1 MSNRTLLRS
10 AVCAALL
17 AAGGPLSAQSDDIS
31 GELVIMNWLPG
42 PDQVTF
48 DRIERSFEEKY
59 PQVTVRDIVL
69 SGAGD
74 ARGAV
79 RAAFLAGETAD
90 LLVNTWPAFRAE
102 LAEAGQ
108 LREIDSAWEAHGI
121 GEFLND
127 SWRALG
133 QTDGTTYGVQY
144 TYGDRSGI
152 WYRPDTLAAAGLDGP
167 PGNFEELVASFEP
180 LLANGV
186 TPFSIGAKIWSH
198 GEMFETLLLR
208 TAGVETASALAAHEI
223 PWTDPR
229 VRNVLKIWQEMIE
242 AGCCGDPN
250 NMLALDWDTSSDAV
264 LVSGESAYV
273 IMGMWING
281 RARDVFGLT
290 EGEDYA
296 LFQFPSLGVGFDNTS
311 SVDAKEV
318 LALSSGDNTAAADAF
333 LAHLASPE
341 AANIIAEGGLASPS
355 SAVDA
360 SIYGPVVQTA
370 TSAVAESNVQ
380 FVLGDLLP
388 GDLVDEYR
396 VQLQRF
402 LRDPS
407 DENID
412 AVLGAIESKAQ
423 QFD

>member
-1 MSNRTLLRS
+1 MASSTHTATGAESGIDRTRLRLPVLMVLQGIS
-10 AVCAALL
+10 KNWWH
-17 AAGGPLSAQSDDIS
+17 PLSRFSQMA
-31 GELVIMNWLPG
+31 L
-42 PDQVTF
+42 
-48 DRIERSFEEKY
+48 R
-59 PQVTVRDIVL
+59 L
-69 SGAGD
+69 SPS
-74 ARGAV
+74 
-79 RAAFLAGETAD
+79 E
-90 LLVNTWPAFRAE
+90 P
-102 LAEAGQ
+102 
-108 LREIDSAWEAHGI
+108 
-121 GEFLND
+121 
-127 SWRALG
+127 
-133 QTDGTTYGVQY
+133 
-144 TYGDRSGI
+144 RSG
-152 WYRPDTLAAAGLDGP
+152 P
-167 PGNFEELVASFEP
+167 
-180 LLANGV
+180 
-186 TPFSIGAKIWSH
+186 H

-296 LFQFPSLGVGFDNTS
+296 LFQFPSLGLGFDDTS

-355 SAVDA
+355 NAVDA
-360 SIYGPVVQTA
+360 SIYGPVVQAA

-402 LRDPS
+402 LRDHS